1 MDINKELALVEKAL
15 RAALRSNVDFL
26 AAMTD
31 VIIGSGGKRLRPRLV
46 FLSYLAVGG
55 REASRVVPLAA
66 AVELLHTASLIHD
79 DIIDDS
85 EMRRGQTTLNSQW
98 GNNLA
103 LLTGDFVLVKL
114 IELMATF
121 EPRAIRVLADSCVS
135 LVEGETKQM
144 SATWD
149 IGMTEETYMEIV
161 AKKTGALFAAGAE
174 LGAIFGGG
182 TAGQVTALRDYG
194 LKLGLAFQIR
204 DDTLDLVGK
213 MDELGKPVGSDL
225 SQGKIT
231 LATIFALRKSE
242 WPLEALQPPSIDA
255 LKTLLR
261 DTGSIDYAIM
271 RAGECCEKAKAALS
285 ALPSSEAK
293 AALFTL
299 ADFALDRDR

>member
-1 MDINKELALVEKAL
+1 MDINRELALVEEAL
-15 RAALRSNVDFL
+15 RTAVRSNVDLL
-26 AAMTD
+26 ATTAD
-31 VIIGSGGKRLRPRLV
+31 VVIRSGGKRLRPRVVL
-46 FLSYLAVGG
+46 LSYLAVGG
-55 REASRVVPLAA
+55 RETSRVVPLAA

-79 DIIDDS
+79 DIIDHS

-103 LLTGDFVLVKL
+103 LLTGDFVFVKL

-135 LVEGETKQM
+135 LVEGETRQM

-182 TAGQVTALRDYG
+182 TTGQVTALRDYS
-194 LKLGLAFQIR
+194 LKLGVAFQIR

-213 MDELGKPVGSDL
+213 WDEMGKPVASDL
-225 SQGKIT
+225 SQGKLT

-242 WPLEALQPPSIDA
+242 WPLEALQPPSVDA
-255 LKTLLR
+255 MKTLVR
-261 DTGSIDYAIM
+261 DTGSIDYAMM
-271 RAGECCEKAKAALS
+271 RAGECCEKAKAALA

-293 AALFTL
+293 AALCTL
-299 ADFALDRDR
+299 AEFALDRDK